1 MRLKTKIFIPALA
14 FFTAAFLV
22 CLTTLEFKYEH
33 DLQQGREQAAAHLA
47 AYNQTLVKKQSW
59 DSAGMAS
66 PAASA
71 YQEHTPGAYLL
82 HSEIFTVQPAMVLR
96 ADGTVV
102 KLQPGPEQLLSQ
114 LWDQQAAAAV
124 LASSSICRAPT
135 ARASASVSNS
145 NFRRQ
150 AQNAKEP
157 AAHPGADTA
166 PLLYLPPAPPA
177 FFHPP
182 VRL

>member
-124 LASSSICRAPT
+124 LASSSSAEVTAGQADGKTPA
-135 ARASASVSNS
+135 ARAVNKVKAQYL
-145 NFRRQ
+145 RLDERQ
-150 AQNAKEP
+150 ALLRFVP
-157 AAHPGADTA
+157 ADGN
-166 PLLYLPPAPPA
+166 
-177 FFHPP
+177 
-182 VRL
+182 